1 MRTVLIV
8 PIDHQAQLLFEL
20 LLHFRNRDQSQE
32 FLDRSVKSFDHGD
45 AAMLSDGTKA
55 RQDVHGV
62 APGLL
67 EVNAIEL
74 GSLIN
79 DQMLWLDSTGEHDSL
94 QDCGHFPGSGPALE
108 HGESHGS
115 P

>member
-8 PIDHQAQLLFEL
+8 PIDNQAKLLFEVL
-20 LLHFRNRDQSQE
+20 LDFRYRDQSQE
-32 FLDRSVKSFDHGD
+32 FLDSPMESFDDRD

-67 EVNAIEL
+67 EVNAVEL

-79 DQMLWLDSTGEHDSL
+79 DQMLWLDSTGEHDSI
-94 QDCGHFPGSGPALE
+94 QGCGHFPGRGPALE

>member
-1 MRTVLIV
+1 MRTVPIV
-8 PIDHQAQLLFEL
+8 PVDNQAQILLEL
-20 LLHFRNRDQSQE
+20 LLDFRNRNQSQE
-32 FLDRSVKSFDHGD
+32 FLDRSVKSFHDGD

-55 RQDVHGV
+55 RPDVHGV

-74 GSLIN
+74 GFLIN
-79 DQMLWLDSTGEHDSL
+79 DQMLWLDSTGEHDL
-94 QDCGHFPGSGPALE
+94 IQGCGHFPGRGPALE